1 MLYSSS
7 VRLNNMLYDRRLRA
21 VRHAAVPVISVG
33 NISTGGSGKSPFV
46 QMLVREA
53 LAMKARP
60 AVISRGYKRSG
71 SGEVVVSDGTTI
83 LATSA
88 ESGDELMM
96 HAALFPIPVIANAT
110 RLEGARTAVE
120 RFGANLI
127 LLDDGFQHRALHR
140 DMDIVIVDEFTLRQK
155 ALLPFGRLREPWSA
169 LKRAHVIALHEG
181 ISPQDIPTDIAHALI
196 IDIRTEWNGVYKLTK
211 AGLRAGNSTN
221 NSTNNSTIQLPK
233 QLLAV
238 SAIAHPERFEATLA
252 KEGIRPIKHCTFADH
267 HAYTRADC
275 STLITE
281 CKLANAQAIITTEKD
296 AVKLIS
302 YIDEFQSHGIDV
314 LCVSIRTVIADKR
327 DEFLGMMNA
336 LTHP

>member
-1 MLYSSS
+1 MLYSSA

-71 SGEVVVSDGTTI
+71 SGEVVVSDGASI

-96 HAALFPIPVIANAT
+96 HAALFPIPVIANAK
-110 RLEGARTAVE
+110 RVEGARTAVE

-127 LLDDGFQHRALHR
+127 ILDDGFQHRALHR
-140 DMDIVIVDEFTLRQK
+140 DMDIVIIDEFTLRQK

-169 LKRAHVIALHEG
+169 LKRATVIALHEG
-181 ISPQDIPTDIAHALI
+181 ISPQDIPANIDHALI
-196 IDIRTEWNGVYKLTK
+196 IGIRTEWNGVYKLTK

-221 NSTNNSTIQLPK
+221 NSTIQLPK

-238 SAIAHPERFEATLA
+238 SAIAHPARFEATLA
-252 KEGIRPIKHCTFADH
+252 KEGILPVKHCTFADH

-281 CKLANAQAIITTEKD
+281 CKQANAQAIITTEKD

-302 YIDEFQSHGIDV
+302 YLDEFQSHGIDV

>member
-1 MLYSSS
+1 MLYSSF
-7 VRLNNMLYDRRLRA
+7 VRLNNMLYDHRLRA
-21 VRHAAVPVISVG
+21 VHHAAVPVISVG

-71 SGEVVVSDGTTI
+71 NGEVVVSDGTSI

-96 HAALFPIPVIANAT
+96 HAALFPIPVIANAK
-110 RLEGARTAVE
+110 RIEGARTAVE

-140 DMDIVIVDEFTLRQK
+140 DMDIVIIDEFTLRQK

-169 LKRAHVIALHEG
+169 LKRAHVIVLHEG
-181 ISPQDIPTDIAHALI
+181 ISPQDIPANIDHALI
-196 IDIRTEWNGVYKLTK
+196 ISIRTEWNGVYKLTK
-211 AGLRAGNSTN
+211 AGLRAE

-238 SAIAHPERFEATLA
+238 SAIAHPARFEVTLA
-252 KEGIRPIKHCTFADH
+252 HEGIRPIKHCTFADH
-267 HAYTRADC
+267 HAYTLADC
-275 STLITE
+275 RTLIAE
-281 CKLANAQAIITTEKD
+281 CTQANAQAIITTEKD
-296 AVKLIS
+296 AVKLLS

-327 DEFLGMMNA
+327 DEFLSRMNRV
-336 LTHP
+336 THL